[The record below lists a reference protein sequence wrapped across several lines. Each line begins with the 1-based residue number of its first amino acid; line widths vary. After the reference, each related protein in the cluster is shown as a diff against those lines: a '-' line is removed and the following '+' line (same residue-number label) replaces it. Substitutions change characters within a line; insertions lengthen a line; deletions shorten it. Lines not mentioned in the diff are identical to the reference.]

1 MTEPTDERVNALQ
14 ASEFQPAEIHASDRP
29 APELDT
35 LDEDRVSALEARVFR
50 SISAARLESG
60 ARRRRVA
67 TIGSV
72 AAGLLVIAVVVGPL
86 VGGGAGAGSASNAAG
101 SSSEGGGLDF
111 GQSGAESA
119 PQFADGSA
127 QGAAE
132 APGDASAEGTGREV
146 VSTANATLEAGSVAD
161 AIAALSAT
169 AAALGGYVESSS
181 ISSSTSEP
189 AAGTDPALD
198 PSQYAPLPEGAG
210 SVSIRVPADR
220 LADARES
227 LAALGTVTGSS
238 IDRRDVTT
246 QAIDLRARV
255 EAAQASVDRLTELIS
270 QAGSLADLLAAES
283 ALADRQ
289 ASLESSEQQLAA
301 LEGQVSLA
309 TLTVT
314 VLPESSPVTAEP
326 TGFLDGLLAGWNG
339 LVVAAN
345 GALIGLGFLLPW
357 LAVVAVIALLV
368 VAVRRRRG
376 PPTGAPTS
384 SRPGPDRGEGADGSA
399 GESASSVRSRAAGE

>member
-1 MTEPTDERVNALQ
+1 MTGPTDVHPT
-14 ASEFQPAEIHASDRP
+14 EFPPSDPP
-29 APELDT
+29 APELAT
-35 LDEDRVSALEARVFR
+35 LDDERVSALEARVFR
-50 SISAARLESG
+50 SIGAARRERG

-72 AAGLLVIAVVVGPL
+72 AAGLLVLAVVVGPL
-86 VGGGAGAGSASNAAG
+86 VGSGAGAGSASSAAG
-101 SSSEGGGLDF
+101 SSREAGGLDF

-119 PQFADGSA
+119 PQFAADPA

-132 APGDASAEGTGREV
+132 APGDPSAEGTGREV
-146 VSTANATLEAGSVAD
+146 VSTASATLEAPSVAD
-161 AIAALSAT
+161 AIAALSTTAT
-169 AAALGGYVESSS
+169 ELGGYVESSS
-181 ISSSTSEP
+181 SSSSETTV
-189 AAGTDPALD
+189 GVDPALD
-198 PSQYAPLPEGAG
+198 PSLYVPLPEGAG

-220 LADARES
+220 LAEARDS
-227 LAALGTVTGSS
+227 LPALGTVTGSS

-246 QAIDLRARV
+246 QTIDLRARV
-255 EAAQASVDRLTELIS
+255 DAAQASVDRLTELIA

-289 ASLESSEQQLAA
+289 ASLESSQQQLAA

-314 VLPESSPVTAEP
+314 VVPESSPVTAEP
-326 TGFLDGLLAGWNG
+326 TGFLDGLLAGWKG

-345 GALIGLGFLLPW
+345 GALIGVGFLLPW
-357 LAVVAVIALLV
+357 LAVVAVVALVV

-376 PPTGAPTS
+376 PPAR
-384 SRPGPDRGEGADGSA
+384 RPAADGPESGS
-399 GESASSVRSRAAGE
+399 GESSSGGAGGDA